1 MKKKELKNIYKS
13 VDKSVKRVVNHY
25 KYYELADGMVLG
37 IYETP
42 DGVLVRLKQTRDL
55 VPNSDGVFPELKLSG
70 LELLGVTPSSTTQL
84 TLKEHDMKTGEKMST
99 NWYRHRP
106 VKPEDTKKEE
116 TPVLYKEMQKEIIE
130 DLEEEPAETKPETPK
145 ETKSSVITTSDLVE
159 NILEYED
166 IMKKGQV
173 IDLDSNI
180 LISNPEHILLNA
192 TVSTAASKIVQDG
205 IDLYDHLDDADLSA
219 FVVGVFRR
227 LLLPLAQGILAKDA
241 KYSMVL
247 ESYRKL
253 QDTVETL
260 KREKAKANDVIGD
273 LNKQLEELRDSM
285 KVQVQET
292 ESVKDALIT
301 PATQKVENGESIGK
315 SELKTE
321 LNEPSKKDHVLKYKV
336 DTMNEL
342 LDADVSS
349 LKNGDLVEIKE
360 GDVPGLY
367 AVVNDHLLPKLNAYA
382 YIGDETHPSELCDT
396 LIKYLQKEEEKRH
409 KYVDASDKRYLYAN
423 DLRIYGQSATGIYR
437 KNHKL
442 PLIKT
447 NVNSDS
453 DPLTV
458 NTKLVA
464 RRFGSSPMR
473 RLIHKNRIS
482 PEEFKTLIM
491 VLVEDN
497 ILSAKILIEFLKTI
511 PFKIYPTCS
520 ATTEILDK
528 ILKEL
533 DVTK

>member
-13 VDKSVKRVVNHY
+13 VNKSVKRVVNHY

-55 VPNSDGVFPELKLSG
+55 VPNPDEVFPELKLSG

-84 TLKEHDMKTGEKMST
+84 TLKEHDMKTGDKMST

-106 VKPEDTKKEE
+106 IKPEDTKKEE

-130 DLEEEPAETKPETPK
+130 DLEEEPVDTKSETPK

-173 IDLDSNI
+173 IDLDSNM
-180 LISNPEHILLNA
+180 LVSNPEHILLNA

-205 IDLYDHLDDADLSA
+205 IDLYDHLDDADLST

-227 LLLPLAQGILAKDA
+227 LILPLAQGILAKDA
-241 KYSMVL
+241 KYNMLL
-247 ESYRKL
+247 ENYNKL
-253 QDTVETL
+253 QETVETL
-260 KREKAKANDVIGD
+260 KREKANANDVIGD
-273 LNKQLEELRDSM
+273 LNKQLEEFQDSM
-285 KVQVQET
+285 KEQVQET

-301 PATQKVENGESIGK
+301 SATQKVENEESIGK
-315 SELKTE
+315 SDLETE
-321 LNEPSKKDHVLKYKV
+321 LDEALKKDHVLKYKV
-336 DTMNEL
+336 DTMNAL
-342 LDADVSS
+342 LDADVRG
-349 LKNGDLVEIKE
+349 LKNGDFVEIKE
-360 GDVPGLY
+360 GDVPRLY
-367 AVVNDHLLPKLNAYA
+367 SVVNEHLLPKLNAYA
-382 YIGDETHPSELCDT
+382 YLGDETHPSELCDT

-423 DLRIYGQSATGIYR
+423 DLRIYGKSAIGIYR

-442 PLIKT
+442 PLINT
-447 NVNSDS
+447 NDNWDA
-453 DPLTV
+453 DPVTV

-464 RRFGSSPMR
+464 RGFGSAVMR
-473 RLIHKNRIS
+473 RLIHNNRIS
-482 PEEFKTLIM
+482 PNEFKTLIM

-511 PFKIYPTCS
+511 PFKIYPTCT

-528 ILKEL
+528 LLKEL
-533 DVTK
+533 AATK

>member
-13 VDKSVKRVVNHY
+13 VNKSVKRLVKHY

-37 IYETP
+37 IYGTP

-55 VPNSDGVFPELKLSG
+55 IPDSDDVLPALKLSG

-84 TLKEHDMKTGEKMST
+84 TLKEHDMKTGEKLST

-106 VKPEDTKKEE
+106 VKPEDTKKED
-116 TPVLYKEMQKEIIE
+116 TPVLYKYMQKEIIE
-130 DLEEEPAETKPETPK
+130 DLEEDPGETKPETPK

-173 IDLDSNI
+173 VDLDSNM
-180 LISNPEHILLNA
+180 LVSNPEHILLNA

-219 FVVGVFRR
+219 FVVGLFRR
-227 LLLPLAQGILAKDA
+227 LILPLAQGILAKDA
-241 KYSMVL
+241 KYSMLL
-247 ESYRKL
+247 ERYSKL

-273 LNKQLEELRDSM
+273 LNKQLEEFQDSM
-285 KVQVQET
+285 KEKVHET

-301 PATQKVENGESIGK
+301 AAAQKVENGESIGK
-315 SELKTE
+315 SEFE
-321 LNEPSKKDHVLKYKV
+321 PEFNEASKKDHVLKYKV
-336 DTMNEL
+336 DTMDEL

-349 LKNGDLVEIKE
+349 LKNGDIVEIKN

-367 AVVNDHLLPKLNAYA
+367 SVVNDHLLPKLNAYA
-382 YIGDETHPSELCDT
+382 YLGDETHPSELCDT
-396 LIKYLQKEEEKRH
+396 IIRYLRGEEGKRH

-423 DLRIYGQSATGIYR
+423 DLRIYGKSATGIYR

-442 PLIKT
+442 PLINT
-447 NVNSDS
+447 TDNWDA
-453 DPLTV
+453 DPVTI

-464 RRFGSSPMR
+464 RGFGSASMR

-497 ILSAKILIEFLKTI
+497 VLSAKILIEFLKTI
-511 PFKIYPTCS
+511 PFKVYPTCT

-528 ILKEL
+528 ILKDL
-533 DVTK
+533 DATK